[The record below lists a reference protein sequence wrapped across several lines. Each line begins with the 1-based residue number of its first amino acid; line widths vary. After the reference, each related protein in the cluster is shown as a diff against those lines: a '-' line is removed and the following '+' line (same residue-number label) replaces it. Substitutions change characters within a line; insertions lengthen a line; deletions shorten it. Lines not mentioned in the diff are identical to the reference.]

1 VIPTLLL
8 VGVVVG
14 RWWVVPAS
22 ALVWVA
28 LLLATGTVDSGGVLA
43 AAGLAAANAVV
54 GVLVHKA
61 GTQVISAG
69 RAMRA
74 RPR

>member
-1 VIPTLLL
+1 MIPTLLV

-14 RWWVVPAS
+14 RSWVVPAS
-22 ALVWVA
+22 ALAWVV
-28 LLLATGTVDSGGVLA
+28 LLLATNTIGGGNVPA
-43 AAGLAAANAVV
+43 AAGLAAVNTLV

-61 GTQVISAG
+61 AMQVTAAG
-69 RAMRA
+69 KAMRA

>member
-1 VIPTLLL
+1 MIPTLLL

-14 RWWVVPAS
+14 RFWVVPAS
-22 ALVWVA
+22 AVVWVA
-28 LLLATGTVDSGGVLA
+28 LLLATGTIGAGGILA
-43 AAGLAAANAVV
+43 GAGFAAANAVV
-54 GVLVHKA
+54 GVLVHMA